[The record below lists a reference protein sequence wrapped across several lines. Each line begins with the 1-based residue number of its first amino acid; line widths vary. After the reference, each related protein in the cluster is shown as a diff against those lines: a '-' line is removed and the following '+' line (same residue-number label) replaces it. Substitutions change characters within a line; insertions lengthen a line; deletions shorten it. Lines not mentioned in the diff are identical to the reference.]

1 MSHVKCQTYRFA
13 ELVVIRHDNV
23 HDTSVEDKHP
33 AMITTIFYNKGLTFQ
48 Q

>member
-23 HDTSVEDKHP
+23 HDTSW
-33 AMITTIFYNKGLTFQ
+33 G
-48 Q
+48 